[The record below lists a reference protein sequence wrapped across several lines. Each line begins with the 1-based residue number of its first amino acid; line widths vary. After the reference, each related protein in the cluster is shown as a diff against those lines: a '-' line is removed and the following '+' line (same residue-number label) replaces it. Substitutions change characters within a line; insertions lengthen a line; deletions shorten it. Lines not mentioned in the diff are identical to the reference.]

1 MRVRI
6 AACNYLNLRIILN
19 TKRNPYIKLILYSS
33 NPSEEIFFT
42 VIMNTVFIVKIISLK
57 QKKTIRNIHISYTVF
72 LFLPVHFACGWAV
85 FSKQVCSLSVFALHL
100 AYWWCYSTDY
110 VSSTACEGTPFT
122 LPVSY
127 EWGVRFH
134 IIFVINWKIW
144 QQSVSIML

>member
-6 AACNYLNLRIILN
+6 VACNCLNLRIILN
-19 TKRNPYIKLILYSS
+19 TKRKPYRKLIPYSS

-42 VIMNTVFIVKIISLK
+42 IIMNTVFTIKVISLK
-57 QKKTIRNIHISYTVF
+57 QKKTIRNTHVSYMVS

-85 FSKQVCSLSVFALHL
+85 FSKTGLFFVFALHL

-110 VSSTACEGTPFT
+110 VSLTAREGTPFT

-127 EWGVRFH
+127 KSGVRFQM
-134 IIFVINWKIW
+134 IFVINWKIW
-144 QQSVSIML
+144 QESVSIML